1 MFYQQCAYIYER
13 GRIISRQKLQISAMR
28 ADHLPK
34 LEGAQK
40 FGRPSTECGHIIFIQ
55 AGCDLNT
62 LILRSQVVFGP
73 RKCVAN

>member
-1 MFYQQCAYIYER
+1 
-13 GRIISRQKLQISAMR
+13 MR
-28 ADHLPK
+28 TDHLPK

-40 FGRPSTECGHIIFIQ
+40 FGRPSAECGHFIFIQ

-62 LILRSQVVFGP
+62 LILGSQVVFGL